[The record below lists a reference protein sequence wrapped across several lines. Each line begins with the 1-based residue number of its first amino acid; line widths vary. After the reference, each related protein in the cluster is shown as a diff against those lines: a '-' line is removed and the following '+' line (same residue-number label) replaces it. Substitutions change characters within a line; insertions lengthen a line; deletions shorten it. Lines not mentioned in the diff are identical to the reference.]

1 MAKLNKKQLNR
12 LITFGRRVWNS
23 LTKEEQEDYYY
34 NRGTYG
40 FVEDI
45 MAILHIHKLEFE
57 SIEQF
62 EYVHELITKEKKQ

>member
-1 MAKLNKKQLNR
+1 MKLDKKQINR
-12 LITFGRRVWNS
+12 LITFGRRVWNA
-23 LTKEEQEDYYY
+23 LTREEQENYYY
-34 NRGTYG
+34 NTGTMG

-57 SIEQF
+57 SEEQF

>member
-23 LTKEEQEDYYY
+23 LTK
-34 NRGTYG
+34 
-40 FVEDI
+40 
-45 MAILHIHKLEFE
+45 
-57 SIEQF
+57 IEQF

>member
-34 NRGTYG
+34 DRGTYG

-62 EYVHELITKEKKQ
+62 EHVHELITREKKQ